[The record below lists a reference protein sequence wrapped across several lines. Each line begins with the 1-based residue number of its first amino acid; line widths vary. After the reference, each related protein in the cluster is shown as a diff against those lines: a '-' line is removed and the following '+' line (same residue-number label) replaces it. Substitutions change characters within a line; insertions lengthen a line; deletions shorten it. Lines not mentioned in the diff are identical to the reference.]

1 MDIPPP
7 EGTLSYFV
15 YYRIRADADRD
26 QALTRI
32 RAMQAS
38 LHARTGVRGRLM
50 MRHGD
55 AATWMEVYEAVSDPT
70 GFDAALQQEVA
81 AANVLELIEP
91 GSARHVEPFSAC
103 V

>member
-1 MDIPPP
+1 MDNHHP
-7 EGTLSYFV
+7 EGTLSYYV

-38 LHARTGVRGRLM
+38 LHKHTGVCGRLM
-50 MRHGD
+50 VRHGD
-55 AATWMEVYEAVSDPT
+55 AATWMEVYEPVSDPA
-70 GFDAALQQEVA
+70 GFDIALQNEVA
-81 AANVLELIEP
+81 TAGVLELIEP

>member
-1 MDIPPP
+1 MDLHHP
-7 EGTLSYFV
+7 EGTLSYYV

-26 QALTRI
+26 LALTRI

-38 LHARTGVRGRLM
+38 LLARTGVCGRLM

-55 AATWMEVYEAVSDPT
+55 AATWMEVYEPVSDPA
-70 GFDAALQQEVA
+70 GFDVALQQEVV

-91 GSARHVEPFSAC
+91 GSARHVEPFALC